1 MNKTSYE
8 LKKEFPE
15 LNFVINNNL
24 PTKLFGLI
32 QNKVVHLHPS
42 LTESELRCTIIEEAM
57 HWKYTVGDITNFNN
71 IDNIKQEKF
80 ARRKSHEYLV
90 NLQTLA
96 LCYDLGYRTYY
107 EAATFLNVTEKFLI
121 EVVENYREKYGL
133 MYNNG
138 NYIIHFGSTIQVF
151 QEDNSFYSYDYGC

>member
-8 LKKEFPE
+8 LKQEFPE

-32 QNKVVHLHPS
+32 QNKVVHLHPDLS
-42 LTESELRCTIIEEAM
+42 ENELRCTIIEEAM
-57 HWKYTVGDITNFNN
+57 HWKYTAGDITKFNN
-71 IDNIKQEKF
+71 VENIKQEKF
-80 ARRKSHEYLV
+80 ARRKAHEYLV
-90 NLQTLA
+90 NIQSLA

-121 EVVENYREKYGL
+121 EAVENYRE
-133 MYNNG
+133 
-138 NYIIHFGSTIQVF
+138 
-151 QEDNSFYSYDYGC
+151 

>member
-1 MNKTSYE
+1 MNKTSSE
-8 LKKEFPE
+8 LKQEFPE
-15 LNFVINNNL
+15 LNFIIDNSL
-24 PTKLFGLI
+24 PTKLFGFI

-42 LTESELRCTIIEEAM
+42 LTESELRCTIIEEVM

-96 LCYDLGYRTYY
+96 
-107 EAATFLNVTEKFLI
+107 
-121 EVVENYREKYGL
+121 
-133 MYNNG
+133 
-138 NYIIHFGSTIQVF
+138 
-151 QEDNSFYSYDYGC
+151 